1 MSDLPDGLAVYL
13 GSGDMAAIE
22 RGRGSSLSLLRRC
35 GATMAMVLC
44 ESVDERRQPAKRFA
58 AVCAALRSI
67 DVVPIGYSF
76 PCLTGDLV
84 ESRFHFQKCAPFAD
98 AMQWDI
104 EPHQGHHWTPEVLAP
119 LLALDPHASITT
131 TRVELPHLGE
141 HGREVWLQLEA
152 QTSIDTLGPALRKA
166 PDATLVTGLFDSKG
180 NPRELGEVRRD
191 LERCSAQAGRIGRHA
206 VWSLQSMS
214 VSEADAL
221 REWALGVWAP
231 PT

>member
-1 MSDLPDGLAVYL
+1 MTDGLAVYL

-22 RGRGSSLSLLRRC
+22 RGKGPQLSLLKRC

-44 ESVDERRQPAKRFA
+44 ESVDGRRQSSKRFA

-76 PCLTGDLV
+76 PNLEGDLV
-84 ESRFHFQKCAPFAD
+84 ETALHFTSCAPFAN
-98 AMQWDI
+98 AMQWDL
-104 EPHQGHHWTPEVLAP
+104 EPHAGNHWTPKLLAP
-119 LLALDPHASITT
+119 LLALDPHASITS
-131 TRVELPHLGE
+131 TRVELPHLGD

-152 QTSIDTLGPALRKA
+152 QTSLDTLDSALRKA
-166 PDATLVTGLFDSKG
+166 PDAVLVTGLFDGLG
-180 NPRELGEVRRD
+180 NPRELREVKRD
-191 LERCSAQAGRIGRHA
+191 LERAAPQAQRIGKHA

-221 REWALGVWAP
+221 REWALSVWGVRAA
-231 PT
+231 